1 MELQRLKDM
10 VGFKGWAG
18 FDAAME
24 ALSAFYYNDLI
35 FSGPMAGA
43 SRVVPAVALADAFLA
58 TSVFNETKA
67 LPKDPNHPL
76 LKLFPEFA
84 EQLKVAWDK
93 PSDLEKM

>member
-1 MELQRLKDM
+1 
-10 VGFKGWAG
+10 
-18 FDAAME
+18 
-24 ALSAFYYNDLI
+24 
-35 FSGPMAGA
+35 
-43 SRVVPAVALADAFLA
+43 VPAVALADAFLA